1 MPLEYM
7 KVGPILVAL
16 SSKSRFVVVKVFIGW
31 CYDGGGP
38 EKKNLERC
46 KKSWM
51 RWDQRIG
58 NLDLRRN
65 GHHINW
71 TGCCRQ
77 TELFIKFPPGFNQS
91 GNSCTSSE
99 CGFCLAQSML
109 YHIHKAKGQKESALW
124 GYVTICWKI
133 SETYRSSWSFSC
145 RSVLSTIE
153 QLSRNRFVLYPPSK
167 I

>member
-109 YHIHKAKGQKESALW
+109 YHIHKAKGECIVRLCNNMLEDIRNLQKQLEFLVS
-124 GYVTICWKI
+124 ICLKY
-133 SETYRSSWSFSC
+133 YRTA
-145 RSVLSTIE
+145 V
-153 QLSRNRFVLYPPSK
+153 PK
-167 I
+167 